1 MKKRVISMLLAAIM
15 AVFAVGCGNNQDVA
29 ENVVDEDVTEV
40 SDHVQE
46 EDAVEDMEGIPEN
59 VTITFWNAWV
69 GSDGDTLTELVHQ
82 FNEENE
88 YGITVDMTITSSV
101 NEMLQSSLPTGD
113 AADLILGDT
122 GCINRYVGY
131 LRPIDDIFVSTG
143 LKKEDF
149 LEAYLSRCYSEE
161 GELYGMPFQIA
172 QMCLFYNKDL
182 FVAAGLDPEMPPVT
196 WDEYLEYA
204 EKMTDSSKNTFGSGL
219 YYCYQAQLGAFTQ
232 RFGGLVIDKNT
243 DGKYKVNLKNNDALK
258 DGLNYFYQ
266 LYDTGNNPKEKDI
279 DSMMLAGQIGMMING
294 GWLKAGLDSAGI
306 NYGIAKVPVQ
316 SGEDI
321 NSYALSDMSNFYITT
336 SATDD
341 EAWAAEKFI
350 EWWYNG
356 TDTTKVDDTANTRW
370 SLEMGYIACY
380 IPAINCDSYQNNEL
394 LMGLSVAAD
403 ATDVETVLFCPAG
416 NKCYTDASSA
426 MIELAEEWVYS
437 DGSEEEL
444 ESLLTVY
451 QEQLENSV
459 IENYGEDMLAE

>member
-266 LYDTGNNPKEKDI
+266 LYDTGNNPKEK
-279 DSMMLAGQIGMMING
+279 
-294 GWLKAGLDSAGI
+294 
-306 NYGIAKVPVQ
+306 VPVQ

-444 ESLLTVY
+444 ESLLTAY